1 MQLEEI
7 IIEKIRKNGPVSFRD
22 FMEMCLYYP
31 GSGYYTSVGNK
42 IGTNGDYYTSAN
54 LTAAFGAM
62 IGKQLEEM
70 YEIIG
75 EKNFTIVEYGAGTG
89 MLCND
94 IIQYL
99 KHNKTMYA
107 GLRYCIIEKSPA
119 MREKEQKNIRDK
131 GKVYWYD
138 AIEDIPDVIGCIFS
152 NELIDN
158 LPVHQVFMAD
168 ELLEVFVDYQHK
180 FVELLLPAKEEC
192 KIYLEELQIVLP
204 KDYRTE
210 INLEATNW
218 ISEAAHSLRKGWIMT
233 IDYGYTA
240 EELYRESRSRGT
252 LLCYNHHSIND
263 RPYDNIGRQD
273 ITSHVNFSAL
283 HHWGLK
289 AGLTLC
295 GLTNQANFL
304 LELGLEHY
312 IANAAG
318 RKSMQDV
325 KKDAL
330 LKHLLLID
338 MGSRYKVLIQQ
349 KGISNHQ
356 LSGVRTPRASM
367 LQPSIDPM
375 II

>member
-7 IIEKIRKNGPVSFRD
+7 IIEKIRKEGPVSFRD

-31 GSGYYTSVGNK
+31 GSGYYTSAGNK
-42 IGTNGDYYTSAN
+42 TGTSGDYSTNAN

-62 IGKQLEEM
+62 IGRQLEEM
-70 YEIIG
+70 YDILG
-75 EKNFTIVEYGAGTG
+75 EKNFTIVEYGAGAG
-89 MLCND
+89 FLCND
-94 IIQYL
+94 IIQCL
-99 KHNKTMYA
+99 KHNKKLYS

-138 AIEDIPDVIGCIFS
+138 SIEDIPEVIGCIFS
-152 NELIDN
+152 NELVDN
-158 LPVHQVFMAD
+158 LPVHLVYMAD
-168 ELLEVFVDYQHK
+168 ELMEIFVDYNYK
-180 FVELLLPAKEEC
+180 FTELLVPAKKPC
-192 KIYLEELQIVLP
+192 KNYLEELQVVLP
-204 KDYRTE
+204 NGFRTE
-210 INLEATNW
+210 INLDATNW
-218 ISEAAHSLRKGWIMT
+218 INEAAGALRKGWIMT
-233 IDYGYTA
+233 LDYGYTA
-240 EELYRESRSRGT
+240 TELYRDSRSRGT

-263 RPYDNIGRQD
+263 CPYNHIGRQD

-289 AGLTLC
+289 AGLSLC

-304 LELGLEHY
+304 LELGLEDY
-312 IANAAG
+312 FANAEG
-318 RKSMQDV
+318 RRSMQDY

-330 LKHLLLID
+330 LKHELRD
-338 MGSRYKVLIQQ
+338 MGNRYKVLIQQ
-349 KGISNHQ
+349 KGVAGHII
-356 LSGVRTPRASM
+356 SGVRSPRASM